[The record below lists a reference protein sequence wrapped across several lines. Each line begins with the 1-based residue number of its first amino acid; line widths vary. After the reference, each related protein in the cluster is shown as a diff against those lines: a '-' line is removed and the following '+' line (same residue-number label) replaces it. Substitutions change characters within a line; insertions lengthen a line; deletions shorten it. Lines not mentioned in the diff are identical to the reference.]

1 MYDKRMKVAL
11 VLQGG
16 GSRGIF
22 TTAILDSLLDTDIE
36 IDKVFAV
43 SAGGLNAMNFLS
55 KQKGRAKKATLLT
68 FKSKEFKSIT
78 NVIRKHSFVDFNYY
92 FNELNKEL
100 PFNYEV
106 FKTNPTDLCV
116 VATSLETGKA
126 AYFNKSELENFN
138 EAIKA
143 SASLPFVAKPVEING
158 ELFLDGGDSD
168 PVPFKKALEEGFDR
182 VIVVTTRPNDFRK
195 EIKTKNRKERLIK
208 LVFKKYPNFM
218 RALLDSHMNY
228 NKCIDELEAEN
239 DRVFLIQP
247 PENIKLK
254 HLETNEKKLDY
265 YYNLGKKVFEENKEK
280 LVKFLN

>member
-1 MYDKRMKVAL
+1 MYDKRMKIAL

-22 TTAILDSLLDTDIE
+22 TTAILDSLLDTDIK

-68 FKSKEFKSIT
+68 FKSKDFKSIT
-78 NVIRKHSFVDFNYY
+78 NVIRKHTFVDFNYY

-100 PFNYEV
+100 PFDDET
-106 FKTNPTDLCV
+106 FKNNKTDLCV
-116 VATSLETGKA
+116 VATSLNTGKA

-138 EAIKA
+138 EALKA
-143 SASLPFVAKPVEING
+143 SASLPFVAKPVNIND

-168 PVPFKKALEEGFDR
+168 PVPFKKALNEGFDK
-182 VIVVTTRPNDFRK
+182 VIVVTTRPYGFRK
-195 EIKTKNRKERLIK
+195 DPKTKNRKERLIK

-218 RALLDSHMNY
+218 NALLNSHMNY
-228 NKCIDELEAEN
+228 NKCMDELEVGN
-239 DRVFLIQP
+239 DNVFLIQP

-265 YYNLGKKVFEENKEK
+265 YYNLGVKVFEENKEK